1 VPIKNLAMMLDAI
14 ARVRRELPDTV
25 LVLVGEGPQQAA
37 LAARARQLGLDDAV
51 RFVGYVPQHD
61 TAAWY
66 RAADVFALSSDF
78 DNSPNVV
85 LEAMACGLP
94 VVATDVGGLR
104 EYVTAPVNGLL
115 TAKGD
120 ADAFARALLELL
132 RDRDRR
138 VAIGTQNRRDAVS
151 RFSWAAS
158 ASRMRDVY
166 ARIIED
172 FNRGRG
178 AGQRVAS

>member
-1 VPIKNLAMMLDAI
+1 M
-14 ARVRRELPDTV
+14 
-25 LVLVGEGPQQAA
+25 
-37 LAARARQLGLDDAV
+37 LAARARQLGIEDAV

-104 EYVTAPVNGLL
+104 EYVTVPANGLL
-115 TAKGD
+115 TPKGD
-120 ADAFARALLELL
+120 AEAFANALIAFL

-138 VAIGTQNRRDAVS
+138 AAVGAQNRRDAVS

-158 ASRMRDVY
+158 AARMRDVY
-166 ARIIED
+166 ARIIDD
-172 FNRGRG
+172 FNRRRG
-178 AGQRVAS
+178 AGQRAAS